1 MGEAMPRMHMIVHK
15 ANWFFDPERI
25 DEFPMEVFDELG
37 DDGTFAD
44 AVRILEMTES
54 PGELA
59 YIDRW
64 PKGQI
69 AAVSAA
75 IRSCLFRTPKMPIT
89 FAWAPA
95 YDYEITIWESAGV
108 EGSPR
113 GEMTIMFRSR
123 YPGDENPVT
132 LPAPI

>member
-1 MGEAMPRMHMIVHK
+1 MPRMHMIVHGG
-15 ANWFFDPERI
+15 NILFDPSRI
-25 DEFPMEVFDELG
+25 DEFPMEIFDELG

-44 AVRILEMTES
+44 AVRLLGLTDV

-64 PKGQI
+64 PKGQM

-75 IRSCLFRTPKMPIT
+75 IKSCLFRTPRMPIT
-89 FAWAPA
+89 FAWAPG

-108 EGSPR
+108 PESPR
-113 GEMTIMFRSR
+113 GEMTILFRSR
-123 YPGDENPVT
+123 YPGDVNPALLPPVNPV
-132 LPAPI
+132 